1 MVSKKNFYF
10 AARKSNKKLRLRN
23 FQTQKLRNY
32 FVMKRIRILCS
43 LLLLSLFIGIFQES
57 VMSFVE
63 GFQLGLNVADFTES
77 NGMDEDTFV
86 SLDVKTT
93 APQLQPELLNDGD
106 STLVVMAPSTVAV
119 SLFYPHGQ
127 MHRTALQQ
135 SIAIFGTV
143 LSFVSFGIF
152 IYLIVLLVKIILSFR
167 RGQMFN
173 EQNIRRI
180 NIIGI
185 GFLVLG
191 VLNTLWSALNVYLAS
206 SVVTLQGYEF
216 SYAKVVDW
224 DYIIVGFVIL
234 LMNEV
239 LRLATNMKKEQDLT
253 I

>member
-1 MVSKKNFYF
+1 
-10 AARKSNKKLRLRN
+10 
-23 FQTQKLRNY
+23 
-32 FVMKRIRILCS
+32 MKRIRILCS

-86 SLDVKTT
+86 SLDVKPT
-93 APQLQPELLNDGD
+93 APQLQPELLNASD

-119 SLFYPHGQ
+119 SLFYPQGQ

-135 SIAIFGTV
+135 GIAIFGTV

-191 VLNTLWSALNVYLAS
+191 VLNTLWSVLNVYLAS
-206 SVVTLQGYEF
+206 SVATLQGYEF

>member
-1 MVSKKNFYF
+1 
-10 AARKSNKKLRLRN
+10 
-23 FQTQKLRNY
+23 
-32 FVMKRIRILCS
+32 MKRIRILCS

-63 GFQLGLNVADFTES
+63 GFRLGLSVADFTES
-77 NGMDEDTFV
+77 NGLDEDTFV

-93 APQLQPELLNDGD
+93 APQLQPELLNASD

-119 SLFYPHGQ
+119 SLFYPQGQ
-127 MHRTALQQ
+127 MHRNALQQ
-135 SIAIFGTV
+135 CIAIFGTV
-143 LSFVSFGIF
+143 LSFVSIAIF
-152 IYLIVLLVKIILSFR
+152 FYLIVLLVKIILSFR

-206 SVVTLQGYEF
+206 SVVMLQGYEF

-234 LMNEV
+234 VMNEV

>member
-1 MVSKKNFYF
+1 
-10 AARKSNKKLRLRN
+10 
-23 FQTQKLRNY
+23 
-32 FVMKRIRILCS
+32 
-43 LLLLSLFIGIFQES
+43 
-57 VMSFVE
+57 MSFVE

-86 SLDVKTT
+86 SLDVKPT
-93 APQLQPELLNDGD
+93 APQLHPELLNDGD

-119 SLFYPHGQ
+119 SLFYPQGQ

-135 SIAIFGTV
+135 GIAIFGTV
-143 LSFVSFGIF
+143 LSFVSVGIF

-206 SVVTLQGYEF
+206 SVATLQGYEF

>member
-1 MVSKKNFYF
+1 
-10 AARKSNKKLRLRN
+10 
-23 FQTQKLRNY
+23 
-32 FVMKRIRILCS
+32 MKRIRILCS

-77 NGMDEDTFV
+77 NGLDEDTFV

-119 SLFYPHGQ
+119 SLFYPQGQ

-135 SIAIFGTV
+135 GIAIFGTV
-143 LSFVSFGIF
+143 LSFVSVGIF

-206 SVVTLQGYEF
+206 SVATLQGYEF

>member
-1 MVSKKNFYF
+1 
-10 AARKSNKKLRLRN
+10 
-23 FQTQKLRNY
+23 
-32 FVMKRIRILCS
+32 
-43 LLLLSLFIGIFQES
+43 
-57 VMSFVE
+57 MSFVE

-77 NGMDEDTFV
+77 NGLDEDTFV

-119 SLFYPHGQ
+119 SLFYPQGQ

-135 SIAIFGTV
+135 GIAIFGTV
-143 LSFVSFGIF
+143 LSFVSVGIF

-206 SVVTLQGYEF
+206 SVATLQGYEF

>member
-1 MVSKKNFYF
+1 
-10 AARKSNKKLRLRN
+10 
-23 FQTQKLRNY
+23 
-32 FVMKRIRILCS
+32 
-43 LLLLSLFIGIFQES
+43 
-57 VMSFVE
+57 MSFVE

-86 SLDVKTT
+86 SLDVKPT
-93 APQLQPELLNDGD
+93 APQLQPELLNASD

-135 SIAIFGTV
+135 GIAIFGTV
-143 LSFVSFGIF
+143 LSFVSVGIF

-206 SVVTLQGYEF
+206 SVATLQGYEF

-224 DYIIVGFVIL
+224 DYIILGFVIL

>member
-1 MVSKKNFYF
+1 
-10 AARKSNKKLRLRN
+10 
-23 FQTQKLRNY
+23 
-32 FVMKRIRILCS
+32 MKRIRILCS

-86 SLDVKTT
+86 SLDVKPT

-119 SLFYPHGQ
+119 SLFYPQGQ

-135 SIAIFGTV
+135 GIAIFGTV
-143 LSFVSFGIF
+143 LSFVSVGIF

-206 SVVTLQGYEF
+206 SVATLQGYEF